1 MKRNHILAAVLVLLL
16 TLCVAA
22 CANAADVRP
31 LEPDHNEID
40 LTNGTFCLTVKD
52 ADRITD
58 GGYFTAALYLE
69 DHYDKQQIE
78 ALAAGDTVLINGQ
91 PWTVQEVIPH
101 PADELEGRNS
111 YEIYT
116 EEENVGYIVFI
127 QVSDGCYFCVINDW
141 SPVSPV
147 GDVRVMLPLPDRFEY
162 YRSDDDLPKDMD
174 ELVNDLEGF
183 GNTFVAYN
191 TTCRF
196 EDGVL
201 VSVTHSPYP
210 QGPVETPDD
219 TVEAV
224 EPDAADEAKD
234 TSDAIPVWKFC
245 HGVREGL
252 ETAVIKGYQSDC
264 EEGPFEIEVTPEEAE
279 SIRDIAINGVITG
292 KANDLSVTG
301 GTWFYTFETPE
312 GKHLLTIE
320 LYKGLI
326 VDSATGMY
334 NYSK

>member
-1 MKRNHILAAVLVLLL
+1 MKHKAVLTAVLVLLL

-22 CANAADVRP
+22 CAHAADIRP
-31 LEPDHNEID
+31 QDPDHNDID
-40 LTNGTFCLTVKD
+40 LNNGTFCLTVKD

-69 DHYDKQQIE
+69 DHYDGQQIE
-78 ALAAGDTVLINGQ
+78 ALTAGDTVLVNGQ
-91 PWTVQEVIPH
+91 TWTVQEVIPH

-116 EEENVGYIVFI
+116 EEESNTYIVFI
-127 QVSDGCYFCVINDW
+127 QAADGCYFCVINDW

-162 YRSDDDLPKDMD
+162 FRSDDDLPKDMD
-174 ELVNDLEGF
+174 ALVNDLEEF
-183 GNTFVAYN
+183 GDTFVAYN
-191 TTCRF
+191 TTCKF

-201 VSVTHSPYP
+201 VSISHGPYP
-210 QGPVETPDD
+210 QGPEESPDE

-224 EPDAADEAKD
+224 ETGAAEAPDEA
-234 TSDAIPVWKFC
+234 SEVIPVWKFC

-252 ETAVIKGYQSDC
+252 ETAVINGYQSDC

-279 SIRDIAINGVITG
+279 DIRDIAINGVITG

-312 GKHLLTIE
+312 GQHLLTIE

>member
-1 MKRNHILAAVLVLLL
+1 MDPA
-16 TLCVAA
+16 
-22 CANAADVRP
+22 
-31 LEPDHNEID
+31 
-40 LTNGTFCLTVKD
+40 
-52 ADRITD
+52 
-58 GGYFTAALYLE
+58 
-69 DHYDKQQIE
+69 E
-78 ALAAGDTVLINGQ
+78 ALSALAEAIRDGNGIVHDGKTWLKRLDRAG
-91 PWTVQEVIPH
+91 
-101 PADELEGRNS
+101 
-111 YEIYT
+111 
-116 EEENVGYIVFI
+116 
-127 QVSDGCYFCVINDW
+127 
-141 SPVSPV
+141 
-147 GDVRVMLPLPDRFEY
+147 LPLPDRFEY
-162 YRSDDDLPKDMD
+162 FRSDDDLPKDMD
-174 ELVNDLEGF
+174 ALVNDLEEF
-183 GNTFVAYN
+183 GDTFVAYN
-191 TTCRF
+191 TTCKF

-210 QGPVETPDD
+210 QGPEETPD
-219 TVEAV
+219 E
-224 EPDAADEAKD
+224 

-279 SIRDIAINGVITG
+279 DIRNIAINGVITG

-312 GKHLLTIE
+312 GQHLLTIE